1 MPKLGLT
8 MQEGTI
14 TAWLAPEG
22 TPVTEGTPL
31 LTIEAEKVD
40 TDVEAIT
47 TGVLH
52 QVAAEGDT
60 LVCGDLIGWILA
72 DDEDVPT
79 AEEPA
84 ARRRIVASPNARRVA
99 RELDLDL
106 ATITGSGPGGR
117 VLSEDVELFA
127 RSRPGDSEPDESPT
141 GRAVTEIIATRGMRG
156 TIARR
161 MVESLRDSAQLTLG
175 MEADADAMV
184 ALRSEFDVHDVPSYT
199 DFVTAAVSRS
209 LVEHRVLNSML
220 VGDEIHV
227 LADIDIGVAVELDD
241 GLVVPIVRG
250 ADQLGLIDL
259 AAETK
264 RLATGARERTLALAD
279 FEGGTFAVSS
289 LGMFGVDF
297 FTPIINPP
305 NTAILGI
312 GRIRDEVTWS
322 GDSAARARRITLS
335 LTFDHR
341 VADGAVAARFLAAV
355 RDRLE
360 SPEQLLARPGSEDRT

>member
-60 LVCGDLIGWILA
+60 LACGDLIGWILA

-84 ARRRIVASPNARRVA
+84 AGRRIVASPNARRVA
-99 RELDLDL
+99 RELGLDL

-117 VLSEDVELFA
+117 VLSDDVEMFA
-127 RSRPGDSEPDESPT
+127 RSRPGDSEPADSPT
-141 GRAVTEIIATRGMRG
+141 GRAVAEVIATRGMRG

-175 MEADADAMV
+175 MDADADAMV
-184 ALRSEFDVHDVPSYT
+184 ALRSELDGVPGYT

-209 LVEHRVLNSML
+209 LVEHRILNSML
-220 VGDEIHV
+220 VNDEIHV
-227 LADIDIGVAVELDD
+227 LADINVGVAVELDD
-241 GLVVPIVRG
+241 GLVVPIVRR
-250 ADQLGLIDL
+250 ADRLGLIDL

-305 NTAILGI
+305 NTAILGV

-322 GDSAARARRITLS
+322 GNSAARVRRITLS

-341 VADGAVAARFLAAV
+341 VADGAVAARFLGSV

-360 SPEQLLARPGSEDRT
+360 SPEQLLTRPGSEDRT